1 MIIATRTS
9 VAADGLTEANTNFCH
24 RQKCKRSRTGHTAK
38 RRETI
43 PYGSHCDSRG
53 MQTIPYGSHCDSR
66 KNIFPGVSKNEDL
79 FRYSIVK
86 EKGIKEDRKCLYI
99 YR

>member
-38 RRETI
+38 RKETI
-43 PYGSHCDSRG
+43 PYGSHW
-53 MQTIPYGSHCDSR
+53 DSR
-66 KNIFPGVSKNEDL
+66 KNIFPGVSKNQKMNRYYKIRLLED
-79 FRYSIVK
+79 
-86 EKGIKEDRKCLYI
+86 G
-99 YR
+99 